1 VIKSKKVLIITVP
14 FGMNGHYNKEGY
26 RMNKEG
32 YRMVSK
38 AIINGID

>member
-14 FGMNGHYNKEGY
+14 YGMNGHY
-26 RMNKEG
+26 NKEG

>member
-1 VIKSKKVLIITVP
+1 
-14 FGMNGHYNKEGY
+14 MNGHYNKEGY

>member
-14 FGMNGHYNKEGY
+14 FGMNGHYNEG
-26 RMNKEG
+26 G